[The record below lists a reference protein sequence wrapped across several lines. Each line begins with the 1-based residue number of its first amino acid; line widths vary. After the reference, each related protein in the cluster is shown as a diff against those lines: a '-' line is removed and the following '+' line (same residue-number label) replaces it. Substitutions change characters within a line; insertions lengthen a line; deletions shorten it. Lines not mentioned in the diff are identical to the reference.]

1 MIVVVAA
8 CEDDLAGIQTRLR
21 ELGVH
26 ALRVEAPST
35 SRRLVLASV
44 DDWEA
49 ERLAVTLR
57 AEGMLAVTRPD
68 SGPRLEAWLRHTR
81 PITFADRLSTCF
93 AWSEHDRSE
102 LPGLIELGPGGFGNG
117 EHPATRLLIEQLVDR
132 INGGERVLDLGCGSG
147 VLGLCAI
154 ELGAAS
160 VVAVDLKPEAIAAT
174 RRNATLNGMDQR
186 VDATVAPLATIEGAF
201 DVIVANV
208 GRGPIVELAPHL
220 IGLLAPGGWL
230 AVSGISPPQCSL
242 VAGFLRP
249 LIDVEQC
256 IAGEWA
262 AVVVAAEPEQ
272 PIPGTN
278 PE

>member
-44 DDWEA
+44 DDWAA

-68 SGPRLEAWLRHTR
+68 SGPRLGAWLRHTQ

-174 RRNATLNGMDQR
+174 RRNATLNGMDQH
-186 VDATVAPLATIEGAF
+186 VDATVAPLDTIEGAF

-220 IGLLAPGGWL
+220 IGILAPGGWL

-262 AVVVAAEPEQ
+262 AVVVAAEPE
-272 PIPGTN
+272 PSIPGTN